1 VSDLVI
7 KDLFPPGEIV
17 SVVYPLDIGFE
28 TTSFRC
34 YNVKVRSTVACLL
47 ARYVGILKC

>member
-1 VSDLVI
+1 MSDPVI
-7 KDLFPPGEIV
+7 EDPFPPGEIV

-34 YNVKVRSTVACLL
+34 HNVEVGSTVACLL
-47 ARYVGILKC
+47 ARYVGIPKC